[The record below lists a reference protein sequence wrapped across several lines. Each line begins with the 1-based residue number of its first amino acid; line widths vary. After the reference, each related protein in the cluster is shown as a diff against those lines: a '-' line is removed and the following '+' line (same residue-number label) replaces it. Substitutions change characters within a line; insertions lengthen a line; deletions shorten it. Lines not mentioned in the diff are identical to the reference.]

1 MIFVALVVDF
11 FLRCVGWRGQILMC
25 SGERFLLDG
34 VVVGCVCQSL
44 RERLEVWC
52 GNSAVLVGNKYC
64 VY

>member
-1 MIFVALVVDF
+1 
-11 FLRCVGWRGQILMC
+11 MC